1 MVLLLG
7 AGPASYSMF
16 KILDRYV
23 VREVLIPFFLSLL
36 ISTFLLEMPPILDQG
51 ERLIEKGVGWGTIVH
66 VLALLLPQALG
77 VTIPISLLLG
87 LLIGLGRLSAD
98 REFVALQ
105 ACGIGIFRVLRPVAA
120 LAIVACIATGYVMI
134 EALPNANQTFREIAF
149 NVTASRAESDVKPRV
164 FFEADPNHV
173 LYVQDTLPS
182 GGWRDVFVA
191 DSTRQDET
199 SVYLAESGRMIVDR
213 EQRVVELLLET
224 GTRHTTFLKEPE
236 KYEGS
241 SFDRLVL
248 RMDADL
254 VLPRA
259 RTLLKGDN
267 EMTIA
272 ELRAAIAKAPSRG
285 PAEYGQLFTIQQK
298 FAIPGACLVLA
309 LIGLGLGLTN
319 RKDGKLAG
327 VVLGFGVIMIYY
339 FLLWTSPALAV
350 GGRGSPTFAPWIA
363 NVVLGGA
370 GIALIMWRAGAADQQ
385 LRITLPTLPRRASA
399 DANGSAEAAG
409 PRRNKITVV
418 IRLPRL
424 NLPRPSLLDLYVTR
438 QYLRIFG
445 LGLVGLLGLFYIS
458 TFMDFADK
466 LFRGTATT
474 GMLVRYFYFAT
485 PQFVYYIIPMAALIA
500 TLVVIGLLTKNSELI
515 VMRACGVS
523 LYRSAAPLLLFA
535 AVFSG
540 VLFLLQERV
549 LAESN
554 RKAEAI
560 RHVIRGFAAQ
570 TFGVLDRRWIVGRD
584 EDIYHY
590 EYFDPRA
597 NRFSKLT
604 VFDLASDWRLGSLP
618 YAADVGLVSQSTSEG
633 LRVPIWQGRQG
644 WTRGFST
651 TGRKGGN
658 SVIVDYT
665 PFGAKPLSLE
675 EPGYF
680 KTDEP
685 EADRITY
692 RQLESENYKLPA
704 NRLY

>member
-1 MVLLLG
+1 
-7 AGPASYSMF
+7 MF

-51 ERLIEKGVGWGTIVH
+51 EKLIEKGVGWGTIVH

-105 ACGIGIFRVLRPVAA
+105 ACGISIFRVLRPVAG
-120 LAIVACIATGYVMI
+120 LAIVACVATGYVMI

-149 NVTASRAESDVKPRV
+149 NVTASRAQSDVKPRV

-173 LYVQDTLPS
+173 LYVQDTLPG

-191 DSTRQDET
+191 DSTRPDET
-199 SVYLAESGRMIVDR
+199 SVYLAEGGRMIVDR

-272 ELRAAIAKAPSRG
+272 ELRAEIAKAPSRG

-327 VVLGFGVIMIYY
+327 FVLGFGVIMIYY
-339 FLLWTSPALAV
+339 FLLWTSRALAV
-350 GGRGSPTFAPWIA
+350 GGRVSADVCALDRQRRARRGWHRADHVESRGRRPAAPHHDTHVGPQSVGRWFCQRRPGRAATGSP
-363 NVVLGGA
+363 
-370 GIALIMWRAGAADQQ
+370 
-385 LRITLPTLPRRASA
+385 S
-399 DANGSAEAAG
+399 S
-409 PRRNKITVV
+409 
-418 IRLPRL
+418 
-424 NLPRPSLLDLYVTR
+424 S
-438 QYLRIFG
+438 
-445 LGLVGLLGLFYIS
+445 
-458 TFMDFADK
+458 DF
-466 LFRGTATT
+466 
-474 GMLVRYFYFAT
+474 
-485 PQFVYYIIPMAALIA
+485 
-500 TLVVIGLLTKNSELI
+500 
-515 VMRACGVS
+515 
-523 LYRSAAPLLLFA
+523 
-535 AVFSG
+535 
-540 VLFLLQERV
+540 
-549 LAESN
+549 
-554 RKAEAI
+554 
-560 RHVIRGFAAQ
+560 
-570 TFGVLDRRWIVGRD
+570 
-584 EDIYHY
+584 
-590 EYFDPRA
+590 
-597 NRFSKLT
+597 
-604 VFDLASDWRLGSLP
+604 
-618 YAADVGLVSQSTSEG
+618 
-633 LRVPIWQGRQG
+633 
-644 WTRGFST
+644 
-651 TGRKGGN
+651 
-658 SVIVDYT
+658 
-665 PFGAKPLSLE
+665 
-675 EPGYF
+675 
-680 KTDEP
+680 
-685 EADRITY
+685 
-692 RQLESENYKLPA
+692 PA
-704 NRLY
+704 